1 MRYKVIV
8 SRVQTAERFVRAVTE
23 EDAIRKIQD
32 ELDRPYGFLGQWTTV
47 DTGMDIVEAVSPMS
61 GGDYPPQL
69 NQRDGSYML
78 SLKAAGKYLG
88 LSYSSLYQLVIAGE
102 IEHVMVGSRRYITRD
117 QIADFI
123 AANSHKGYH
132 AR

>member
-1 MRYKVIV
+1 
-8 SRVQTAERFVRAVTE
+8 
-23 EDAIRKIQD
+23 
-32 ELDRPYGFLGQWTTV
+32 
-47 DTGMDIVEAVSPMS
+47 MDIVEAVSPMS

-88 LSYSSLYQLVIAGE
+88 LSYSSLYQLVVTGE

-132 AR
+132 SR